1 MTILKWRSPEVDLRR
16 LRVVPAVGVAALL
29 FLSACQASATA
40 EPSAS
45 ESAVSSAS
53 GAPSQAA
60 GASNTP
66 RPEGPA
72 TVEGPA
78 EVGAGD
84 QFEVSWTGPA
94 ATGDYITIVPA
105 GATAWAGEDY
115 FDVSEGSPSTLQ
127 ASVEDGAYAL
137 WYVANDDNDT
147 ILARVA
153 IRVTPFEGSVDGPA
167 SVGTG
172 DTFEVSWTGPGSPG
186 DYITIVPP
194 GTTAW
199 NGQDYFDVSVGN
211 TGELQAPDAAGN
223 YELWY
228 VSGQEEV
235 FMVSTPI
242 QVTP

>member
-1 MTILKWRSPEVDLRR
+1 MTRR
-16 LRVVPAVGVAALL
+16 RQSTSGYRAAGLAVSTL
-29 FLSACQASATA
+29 FLLAACQASASPSA

-45 ESAVSSAS
+45 AS
-53 GAPSQAA
+53 V
-60 GASNTP
+60 GASEDASPSEVAAASVTP

-72 TVEGPA
+72 EIDGPA

-94 ATGDYITIVPA
+94 GTGDYITIVPA

-127 ASVEDGAYAL
+127 ASIEDGAYAL
-137 WYVANDDNDT
+137 WYVANDANDT
-147 ILARVA
+147 VLARVA

-172 DTFEVSWTGPGSPG
+172 ETFEVSWTGPGSPG

-199 NGQDYFDVSVGN
+199 NGQDYFDVSVGS
-211 TGELQAPDAAGN
+211 TGELQAPEAPGN

-228 VSGQEEV
+228 VSGQEEG